1 MFLEDLWWLLENE
14 QSTSNLRDH
23 VDALLHL
30 PTCNPSSFNYICQ
43 HKIQRQDS
51 RKLDFEGF
59 KHVAFS
65 WYDNTSPSEIK
76 SQSRM
81 HHPKQPGGGG
91 LYLLD
96 GLLMSAEW
104 QSISGWRLHAGLSL
118 SEAPYLICSSSQTSK
133 AKMGLWFGVIITENT
148 VGFCRHIC
156 INYNTLHLHYPKE
169 FTISPD
175 PQNLSWWFLC
185 KTAAFYTMQYSSSS
199 FLATSK

>member
-1 MFLEDLWWLLENE
+1 MHYCIFQHAILVALTTSVSTKFRERTVENW
-14 QSTSNLRDH
+14 
-23 VDALLHL
+23 
-30 PTCNPSSFNYICQ
+30 I
-43 HKIQRQDS
+43 
-51 RKLDFEGF
+51 FEGF

-65 WYDNTSPSEIK
+65 WYNNTSPSEIK
-76 SQSRM
+76 SQSRR
-81 HHPKQPGGGG
+81 HHPKQPGEGR

-96 GLLMSAEW
+96 GLLMSAAW
-104 QSISGWRLHAGLSL
+104 QSIPGWRLHAGLSL
-118 SEAPYLICSSSQTSK
+118 SEGSYLICSSSQTCK

-156 INYNTLHLHYPKE
+156 ITIHNTCIIQKE

-185 KTAAFYTMQYSSSS
+185 KTAAFYTMQYSSSL